1 LFLKLLPQIMSLTE
15 VVNNSGNNSNSNVMN
30 VFYEGQV
37 LWSQID
43 SNQHMRHSAYADFA
57 AQARLTMLESVGMKL
72 ATLYQFNIG
81 PVLFREELIYLR
93 EIGMNEYIRVTCEL
107 TKSRP
112 DGSRWSIRH
121 DLYRGDGVKASVIT
135 AEGAWMDTVKRKL
148 AVLPLE
154 LSQLFMQAPKSDDYI
169 EVNG

>member
-1 LFLKLLPQIMSLTE
+1 MSQTE
-15 VVNNSGNNSNSNVMN
+15 AVKNSGNNSNDGAVN

-57 AQARLTMLESVGMKL
+57 AQARLVMLESIGLKL
-72 ATLYQFNIG
+72 ATLYDFKIG

-93 EIGMNEYIRVTCEL
+93 EIGMNEHIRITCEL

-121 DLYRGDGVKASVIT
+121 ELYRSDGVKAAIIT
-135 AEGAWMDTVKRKL
+135 ADGSWIDTTKRKL
-148 AVLPLE
+148 AVLPQE
-154 LSQLFMQAPKSDDYI
+154 LSQLFMKAPKSNDYI
-169 EVNG
+169 EEQSSR

>member
-1 LFLKLLPQIMSLTE
+1 
-15 VVNNSGNNSNSNVMN
+15 MN

-57 AQARLTMLESVGMKL
+57 AQARLAMLESVGLKL
-72 ATLYQFNIG
+72 AALYEFKIG
-81 PVLFREELIYLR
+81 PVIFREELIYLR
-93 EIGMNEYIRVTCEL
+93 EIAMNEYISVTSEL

-121 DLYRGDGVKASVIT
+121 ELYRSDGVKASVVT
-135 AEGAWMDTVKRKL
+135 ADGAWIDMEKRKL
-148 AVLPLE
+148 ALLPPE
-154 LSQLFMQAPKSDDYI
+154 LSQLFIKAPKSNDYL
-169 EVNG
+169 EEQVLPG